1 MLPTCFILGPWPIPT
16 AQPAASLPICLRIL
30 PGGSIS
36 LLGSFH
42 PDLAQSPLTLALL
55 LPFPH
60 SLASHHPLRLSR
72 VTCFTFPFNPTP
84 TPGSLLPEPS
94 LATSSPRKAEG
105 ETVPL
110 LLATITLM
118 PVSTKGTEKS
128 IISERSSLMVSEPMA
143 MSARL

>member
-1 MLPTCFILGPWPIPT
+1 MSLERKNKNKTISEFRF
-16 AQPAASLPICLRIL
+16 QPK
-30 PGGSIS
+30 
-36 LLGSFH
+36 
-42 PDLAQSPLTLALL
+42 
-55 LPFPH
+55 
-60 SLASHHPLRLSR
+60 
-72 VTCFTFPFNPTP
+72 
-84 TPGSLLPEPS
+84 
-94 LATSSPRKAEG
+94 KADG